1 MESGAWLV
9 PEPSADPRM
18 TTDTLTITDFILA
31 RVAEDEAVAEQ
42 VSNWDSHLAH
52 ELDGFSANAQRFA
65 RHVTPARVLAQC
77 KATRAIV
84 ELHRDWP
91 VLVETPPT
99 FDPVD
104 STDISSMAFRA
115 TRQIIWQTEQE
126 YRARFGDEPPTAP
139 MTRALAAI
147 WAGHEDYREIW
158 NA

>member
-65 RHVTPARVLAQC
+65 RHVTPARILAQC
-77 KATRAIV
+77 KATRAVVESHDGGYIKNVGPLTHECDGSYDSIV
-84 ELHRDWP
+84 C
-91 VLVETPPT
+91 ETLT
-99 FDPVD
+99 
-104 STDISSMAFRA
+104 
-115 TRQIIWQTEQE
+115 
-126 YRARFGDEPPTAP
+126 
-139 MTRALAAI
+139 ALAAVYV
-147 WAGHEDYREIW
+147 GHEDYRAEW
-158 NA
+158 SS